1 MLNGAYEGGDGDTK
15 AILKIT
21 GSDASRD
28 IINGGTYEYA
38 GKVYDVRG
46 NFYYMSQPNTKVV
59 INLVL
64 ASRDDSPSYE
74 MKLMSPDKTY
84 SLLQGT
90 VSYFGGG
97 ATVFSASLGKTA

>member
-1 MLNGAYEGGDGDTK
+1 MLNGTYEGGGGDTK

-21 GSDASRD
+21 DSDANRD
-28 IINGGTYEYA
+28 IINVGTYEY
-38 GKVYDVRG
+38 GGRVYDVRG

-59 INLVL
+59 INLTL
-64 ASRDDSPSYE
+64 ASRDGSPDFE

-97 ATVFSASLGKTA
+97 AAVFSASLGKTA